1 MNTDVHASLIQRVN
15 VGDSL
20 TRAAARHPDRT
31 AVVDSGRRWLGFGKD
46 VCKTGGENVAS
57 IEVEK
62 AVYAADPRVAEV
74 VIVGLPH
81 DHRGEAV
88 TAVVVPKPGQKL
100 DGHLLTEEVKRHLDG
115 YKAPKSVIFVEEL
128 PRTSTGK
135 IRKNLVR
142 DTFTAQCAGS

>member
-1 MNTDVHASLIQRVN
+1 
-15 VGDSL
+15 
-20 TRAAARHPDRT
+20 
-31 AVVDSGRRWLGFGKD
+31 
-46 VCKTGGENVAS
+46 
-57 IEVEK
+57 
-62 AVYAADPRVAEV
+62 
-74 VIVGLPH
+74 
-81 DHRGEAV
+81 
-88 TAVVVPKPGQKL
+88 VVVPKPGQKL